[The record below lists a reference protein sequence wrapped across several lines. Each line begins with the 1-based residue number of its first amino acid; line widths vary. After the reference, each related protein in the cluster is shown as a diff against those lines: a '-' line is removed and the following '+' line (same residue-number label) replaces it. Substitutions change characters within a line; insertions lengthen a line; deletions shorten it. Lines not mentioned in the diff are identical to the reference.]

1 MISHAGPPTGLYF
14 MGTTMARTLLRG
26 PVERQHAKVR
36 KCRTRQL
43 RMRTLSIWYGTKA
56 SIYTWNGWQKADGN
70 AVGEADDDVPLQLK
84 QNTIAAENKGGES

>member
-36 KCRTRQL
+36 KSSYIV
-43 RMRTLSIWYGTKA
+43 MDSEI
-56 SIYTWNGWQKADGN
+56 
-70 AVGEADDDVPLQLK
+70 
-84 QNTIAAENKGGES
+84 QNLEIATIKFRVQRE

>member
-1 MISHAGPPTGLYF
+1 
-14 MGTTMARTLLRG
+14 
-26 PVERQHAKVR
+26 
-36 KCRTRQL
+36 
-43 RMRTLSIWYGTKA
+43 MRTLSIWYGTKA